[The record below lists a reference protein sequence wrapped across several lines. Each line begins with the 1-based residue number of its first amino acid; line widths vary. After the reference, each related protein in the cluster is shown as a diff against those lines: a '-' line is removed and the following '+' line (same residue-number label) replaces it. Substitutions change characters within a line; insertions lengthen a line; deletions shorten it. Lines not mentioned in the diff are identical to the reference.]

1 MAIILGPSCVREE
14 APASSEEPS
23 ETEKPAV
30 NEGTVIFYSATVSDA
45 DATRATLDS
54 DKHYIFETGD
64 QLVLTG
70 TNISGTLTLKTG
82 AGENNATFDGNLTYT
97 GEGSPAPDL
106 ELKAYLKSTSDAM
119 TSMSYDSAEYPT
131 SAITATTAEAVQKY
145 SHFTGTSTFA
155 AKSFTVSQQSTFLN
169 FIMTFED
176 ATKAGDVLDININS
190 GTGTMRTGST
200 TATLSGSD
208 VMVLFVAVVPA
219 GTELDN
225 DTGQVGG
232 KTLPFG
238 VSITLAANKIYNI
251 RKRVPAVVGLEAVS
265 LGLSSGTRWANM
277 NLGAWGVLSYGQFF
291 AWGETQDYGVMS
303 GHTFSWNNYLWSKN
317 GSSTE
322 FFRYNSQD
330 NIKTLMLEYD
340 DAAWAKWGALWRM
353 PTKDEMDELIDQT
366 TQQVVA
372 NYESSSIAGVKFIS
386 KEDASKHIFL
396 SFGGYMDATVNERDH
411 RGYYWTSTL
420 GDDVANAQYLY
431 MYEGGSTYTSS
442 VARYLGISIR
452 PVYIRKELVAV
463 DLGLPSGTKWAN
475 MNIGAEEAS
484 QYGQMFA
491 WGETTGYSSSTDYS
505 DHSFNWDN
513 YIWNPSHDGQTF
525 TKYTKDPQSPGDGK
539 DRLEP
544 EDDAA
549 AAIWGGPWLMPT
561 KADFTELIAGTTQ
574 SWVANYN
581 GTGVSGMKF
590 VSKAAGNSNYIFLPA
605 VGARVDDSSYGAGTE
620 GYYWSSSLSDGAQQG
635 RGLWFNSSDDS
646 SISSFQIIR
655 SRGLSIRPVIRI
667 SAGAGVEDYDKEG
680 SQTWK

>member
-82 AGENNATFDGNLTYT
+82 AGENNATFEGNLTYT

-119 TSMSYDSAEYPT
+119 TSMSYNSAEYPT

-176 ATKAGDVLDININS
+176 ATKAGDVLDIYINS
-190 GTGTMRTGST
+190 GTGTMRTGSA
-200 TATLSGSD
+200 TATVSGSD
-208 VMVLFVAVVPA
+208 VMALFVAVVPA
-219 GTELDN
+219 GTVLN
-225 DTGQVGG
+225 NATVLVGG
-232 KTLPFG
+232 RALPFG
-238 VSITLAANKIYNI
+238 GSITLAANKIYNI
-251 RKRVPAVVGLEAVS
+251 RKSVPAVVGLEAVS

-277 NLGAWGVLSYGQFF
+277 NLGATDVPSYGQFF

-303 GHTFSWNNYLWSKN
+303 GHTFSWNYYQWSKD

-386 KEDASKHIFL
+386 KEDALKHIFL
-396 SFGGYMDATVNERDH
+396 SFGGYMDAKVTGRDH
-411 RGYYWTSTL
+411 SGYYWTSTL
-420 GDDVANAQYLY
+420 GDDVASAQYLY
-431 MYEGGSTYTSS
+431 MHEGGTTYTSS

-491 WGETTGYSSSTDYS
+491 WGETTGYSSTDSS

-513 YIWNPSHDGQTF
+513 YFWNPTHDGQTF
-525 TKYTKDPQSPGDGK
+525 TKYTPGDGK

-549 AAIWGGPWLMPT
+549 AAIWEGPWLMPT
-561 KADFTELIAGTTQ
+561 EADFTELIAGTTQ
-574 SWVANYN
+574 RWVANYN

-605 VGARVDDSSYGAGTE
+605 VGARANAEHFGAGSE
-620 GYYWSSSLSDGAQQG
+620 GYYWASSLNNVAQQG
-635 RGLWFNSSDDS
+635 RALYFSSS
-646 SISSFQIIR
+646 AEYTTQPIR

>member
-1 MAIILGPSCVREE
+1 
-14 APASSEEPS
+14 
-23 ETEKPAV
+23 
-30 NEGTVIFYSATVSDA
+30 
-45 DATRATLDS
+45 
-54 DKHYIFETGD
+54 
-64 QLVLTG
+64 
-70 TNISGTLTLKTG
+70 
-82 AGENNATFDGNLTYT
+82 
-97 GEGSPAPDL
+97 
-106 ELKAYLKSTSDAM
+106 
-119 TSMSYDSAEYPT
+119 
-131 SAITATTAEAVQKY
+131 
-145 SHFTGTSTFA
+145 
-155 AKSFTVSQQSTFLN
+155 
-169 FIMTFED
+169 
-176 ATKAGDVLDININS
+176 
-190 GTGTMRTGST
+190 
-200 TATLSGSD
+200 
-208 VMVLFVAVVPA
+208 
-219 GTELDN
+219 
-225 DTGQVGG
+225 
-232 KTLPFG
+232 
-238 VSITLAANKIYNI
+238 
-251 RKRVPAVVGLEAVS
+251 
-265 LGLSSGTRWANM
+265 
-277 NLGAWGVLSYGQFF
+277 
-291 AWGETQDYGVMS
+291 
-303 GHTFSWNNYLWSKN
+303 
-317 GSSTE
+317 
-322 FFRYNSQD
+322 
-330 NIKTLMLEYD
+330 MLEYD

-396 SFGGYMDATVNERDH
+396 SFGGYMDATVTGRDH
-411 RGYYWTSTL
+411 SGYYWTSTL
-420 GDDVANAQYLY
+420 GDNVANAQYLY
-431 MYEGGSTYTSS
+431 MHEGGSTYTTS

-491 WGETTGYSSSTDYS
+491 WGETTGYSSTDNS
-505 DHSFNWDN
+505 DHTFSWD
-513 YIWNPSHDGQTF
+513 YYLWNPSHDGQTF
-525 TKYTKDPQSPGDGK
+525 TKYSKDDQSPGDGK

-549 AAIWGGPWLMPT
+549 AAIWGDPWLMPT

-620 GYYWSSSLSDGAQQG
+620 GFYWSSSLSDDGAQQG

-646 SISSFQIIR
+646 SISSFQTIR

>member
-169 FIMTFED
+169 FIMTFDD

-208 VMVLFVAVVPA
+208 VMALFVAVVPA
-219 GTELDN
+219 GTELN
-225 DTGQVGG
+225 NATVQVGG
-232 KTLPFG
+232 KALPFG
-238 VSITLAANKIYNI
+238 GSITLAANKIYNI

-277 NLGAWGVLSYGQFF
+277 NLGAWGVPSYGQFF
-291 AWGETQDYGVMS
+291 AWVETQDYGVMS
-303 GHTFSWNNYLWSKN
+303 GYTFSWNNYLWSKN

-322 FFRYNSQD
+322 FFRYNSED

-340 DAAWAKWGALWRM
+340 DAAWKKWGALWRM

-372 NYESSSIAGVKFIS
+372 NYESSSSIAGVKFIS

-396 SFGGYMDATVNERDH
+396 PFGGYMDATVNGRDH
-411 RGYYWTSTL
+411 SGYYWTSTL
-420 GDDVANAQYLY
+420 GDNVANAQYLY
-431 MYEGGSTYTSS
+431 MHEGGSTYTTS

-491 WGETTGYSSSTDYS
+491 WGETKGYSSTDYS

-525 TKYTKDPQSPGDGK
+525 TKYSKDDQSPGDGK
-539 DRLEP
+539 DTLEP

-549 AAIWGGPWLMPT
+549 TVIWGKPWMMPT
-561 KADFTELIAGTTQ
+561 NADFVELIDGTDQ
-574 SWVANYN
+574 SWIDNYN
-581 GTGVSGMKF
+581 GTGISGVKF
-590 VSKAAGNSNYIFLPA
+590 VSKAAGNTNYIFLPA
-605 VGARVDDSSYGAGTE
+605 VGACANAEHFGAGSE
-620 GYYWSSSLSDGAQQG
+620 GYYWASSLNNVAQQG
-635 RGLWFNSSDDS
+635 RALYFSSS
-646 SISSFQIIR
+646 AEYTIQTIR
-655 SRGLSIRPVIRI
+655 SFGLSIRPVIRI

>member
-169 FIMTFED
+169 FIMIFDD

-208 VMVLFVAVVPA
+208 MMALFVAVVPA
-219 GTELDN
+219 GTELN
-225 DTGQVGG
+225 KATVQVGG

-238 VSITLAANKIYNI
+238 GSITLAANKIYNI

-277 NLGAWGVLSYGQFF
+277 NLGAWGVPSYGQFF
-291 AWGETQDYGVMS
+291 AWGETQDYGVS
-303 GHTFSWNNYLWSKN
+303 GHTFSWNDYLWSKN

-340 DAAWAKWGALWRM
+340 DAAWKKWGALWRM

-396 SFGGYMDATVNERDH
+396 SFGGYMDATVTGRDH
-411 RGYYWTSTL
+411 SGYYWTSTL
-420 GDDVANAQYLY
+420 GDNVANAQYLY

-491 WGETTGYSSSTDYS
+491 WGETTGYSSTDNS
-505 DHSFNWDN
+505 DHTFSWD
-513 YIWNPSHDGQTF
+513 YYLWNPSHDGQTF
-525 TKYTKDPQSPGDGK
+525 TKYSKDDQSPGDGK

-549 AAIWGGPWLMPT
+549 AAIWGDPWLMPT

-590 VSKAAGNSNYIFLPA
+590 SSKAAGNSNYIFLPA
-605 VGARVDDSSYGAGTE
+605 VGARANAEHFGAGSE
-620 GYYWSSSLSDGAQQG
+620 GYYWASSLNNVAQQG
-635 RGLWFNSSDDS
+635 RALYFSSS
-646 SISSFQIIR
+646 AEYTTQTIR
-655 SRGLSIRPVIRI
+655 SFGLSIRPVIRI

>member
-30 NEGTVIFYSATVSDA
+30 NEETVIFYSATVSDA

-169 FIMTFED
+169 FIMIFDD

-208 VMVLFVAVVPA
+208 MMALFVAVVPA
-219 GTELDN
+219 GTELN
-225 DTGQVGG
+225 KATVQVGG

-238 VSITLAANKIYNI
+238 GSITLAANKIYNI

-277 NLGAWGVLSYGQFF
+277 NLGAWGVPSYGQFF
-291 AWGETQDYGVMS
+291 AWGETQDYGVS

-340 DAAWAKWGALWRM
+340 DAAWKKWGALWRM

-396 SFGGYMDATVNERDH
+396 SFGGYMDATVTGRDH
-411 RGYYWTSTL
+411 SGYYWTSTL
-420 GDDVANAQYLY
+420 GDNVANAQYLY

-491 WGETTGYSSSTDYS
+491 WGETTGYSSTDNS
-505 DHSFNWDN
+505 DHTFSWD
-513 YIWNPSHDGQTF
+513 YYLWNPSHDGQTF
-525 TKYTKDPQSPGDGK
+525 TKYSKDDQSPGDGK

-549 AAIWGGPWLMPT
+549 AAIWGDPWLMPT

-590 VSKAAGNSNYIFLPA
+590 SSKAAGNSNYIFLPA
-605 VGARVDDSSYGAGTE
+605 VGARANAEHFGAGSE
-620 GYYWSSSLSDGAQQG
+620 GYYWASSLNNVAQQG
-635 RGLWFNSSDDS
+635 RALYFSSS
-646 SISSFQIIR
+646 AEYTTQTIR
-655 SRGLSIRPVIRI
+655 SFGLSIRPVIRI